1 MKDISMKWL
10 NALSTV
16 IVRGASRFVFVGFGV
31 FAIYWSL
38 ANEVYA
44 QAALS
49 VAVTAICLIWIYA
62 DMRRVMAELRE

>member
-1 MKDISMKWL
+1 MKWL

-16 IVRGASRFVFVGFGV
+16 IIRGSSRFVFAGFGV

-38 ANEVYA
+38 ANEVYI